1 MTLRPLPEFRLPKL
15 NGDVT
20 VEIPKKAIA
29 NWDRQ
34 VTALAGDDTITI
46 FDFIGDYYE
55 GGFSVARMAAALR
68 SIGERPVT
76 VQINSPGGI
85 YDDGL
90 AIYNLLRAHPAKVT
104 TQVIGMAASAAS
116 VIAMAGDE
124 VQIGRAAHFMIHNT
138 QWVAIGDRHVMEDA
152 VEHMAIFD
160 QTAADL
166 YAARTGMPVE
176 DIAAMMDAETYLSGT
191 EAVDKGFA
199 DGFLAADPKRVENA
213 SQAPKPL
220 AYRVED
226 SLKKDGWSRSEI
238 RTALRT
244 LTSGKPGAATNAMP
258 SAGDTAVADD
268 STSLSIALARLKLA
282 RA

>member
-1 MTLRPLPEFRLPKL
+1 MTLRPLPEFRLPKF

-20 VEIPKKAIA
+20 VEIPKKAMA
-29 NWDRQ
+29 DWDRQ

-46 FDFIGDYYE
+46 FDLIGDYYD

-68 SIGERPVT
+68 AIGERPVT

-90 AIYNLLRAHPAKVT
+90 AIYNLLRAHPARVT

-152 VEHMAIFD
+152 VKHMAIFD

-166 YAARTGMPVE
+166 YAGQTGLPVE
-176 DIAAMMDAETYLSGT
+176 EIAAMMDAETFLSSS
-191 EAVDKGFA
+191 EAVEKGFA
-199 DGFLAADPKRVENA
+199 DGYLAADPKRVENIA
-213 SQAPKPL
+213 GAPKPL

-238 RTALRT
+238 GTALRT

-258 SAGDTAVADD
+258 SAGETAVDD
-268 STSLSIALARLKLA
+268 STLSIALARLKLA